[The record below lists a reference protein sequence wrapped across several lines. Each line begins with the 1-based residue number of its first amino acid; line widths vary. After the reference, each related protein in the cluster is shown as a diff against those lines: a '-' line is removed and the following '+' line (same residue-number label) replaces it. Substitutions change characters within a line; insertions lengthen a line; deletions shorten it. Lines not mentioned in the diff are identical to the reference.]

1 MGGMMMATRS
11 RLIGAAFVVSASPVL
26 AQDTATP
33 EGAAALV
40 AEACPFGGLDG
51 PSSARVDGP
60 AEGVSLRLAS
70 RDGFRSCELTLPER
84 GEAFHG
90 AMADALAALIDER
103 HGIAD
108 VESLEDGVIWRWE
121 PEEGLRGQ
129 AELSLAPTG
138 DVVAVVSLERG
149 ELMENSE

>member
-1 MGGMMMATRS
+1 MMMATWTR
-11 RLIGAAFVVSASPVL
+11 RLAAALVVSASSAL

-33 EGAAALV
+33 EGAAAFV
-40 AEACPFGGLDG
+40 ADTCPFDSVEGPVSGSLADGL
-51 PSSARVDGP
+51 S
-60 AEGVSLRLAS
+60 GVRLDLAS
-70 RDGFRSCELTLPER
+70 REGFRSCEVTLPER

-103 HGIAD
+103 HGIDD

-129 AELSLAPTG
+129 AELSLGPSG
-138 DVVAVVSLERG
+138 DVAAIVSLERG
-149 ELMENSE
+149 ALMENSE